1 VRGGANRL
9 GIIHGGHNRLSSG
22 ASPDQNADCGAVG
35 LGRDEDIGRSI
46 NHGGGVAL
54 CRDMKLGK

>member
-1 VRGGANRL
+1 L